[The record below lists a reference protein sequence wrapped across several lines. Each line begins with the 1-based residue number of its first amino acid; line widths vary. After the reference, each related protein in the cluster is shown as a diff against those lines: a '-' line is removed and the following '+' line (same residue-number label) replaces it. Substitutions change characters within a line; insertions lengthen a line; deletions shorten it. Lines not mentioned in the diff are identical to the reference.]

1 MVIAW
6 PATLVIVSG
15 KRGMLCPGLV
25 DGITVSVLAVVGRA
39 ALGRALSIDSN
50 VGVRLAPGVGE
61 SGATGHGGA
70 AGLGEQPGAV
80 SRETLSR
87 RRG

>member
-39 ALGRALSIDSN
+39 ALGRALSLDSN

-70 AGLGEQPGAV
+70 GLGEQPGAV
-80 SRETLSR
+80 SRETLNR